1 MIKRG
6 EGMATNYR
14 QIFAIRKANE
24 EKIKKLCPEARQD
37 SGIYC
42 FYRIDENNFRFAYIG
57 QASKDNLLSRCAS
70 HLEGYKQHIDLSIR
84 KYGLYDEEKNPYGY
98 RLKVVCYCLTDEC
111 DEMEQFYIRQ
121 YAEDGWQLKN
131 VEIGGKSDKTDLNE
145 RKAGKGYRD
154 GLEQGYKNAQRD
166 VKKLFEKNLTY
177 EINGKPTKNKEKA
190 YQKFTD
196 FLNENKEEQE

>member
-1 MIKRG
+1 
-6 EGMATNYR
+6 MAPNYK

-42 FYRIDENNFRFAYIG
+42 FYRIDENNFRFCYIG

-84 KYGLYDEEKNPYGY
+84 KYGLYDEEKNQHGY
-98 RLKVVCYCLTDEC
+98 KLKILCYCLAEEC

-131 VEIGGKSDKTDLNE
+131 VEIGGKKDKTDLNE
-145 RKAGKGYRD
+145 RKPGKGYRD
-154 GLEQGYKNAQRD
+154 GIAQGRKNIQ
-166 VKKLFEKNLTY
+166 KEIKTLFDKYLTY
-177 EINGKPTKNKEKA
+177 DIKGKPNKIKQRKYDE
-190 YQKFTD
+190 FTA
-196 FLNENKEEQE
+196 FLDEDNSEGDEEV